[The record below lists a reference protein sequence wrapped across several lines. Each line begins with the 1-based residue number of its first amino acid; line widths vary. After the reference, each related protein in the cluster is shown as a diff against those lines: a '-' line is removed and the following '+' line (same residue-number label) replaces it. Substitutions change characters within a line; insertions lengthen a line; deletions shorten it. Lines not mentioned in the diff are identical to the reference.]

1 MSAGR
6 PIRDALAEALR
17 RERLGMMQPTWAR
30 MVEIGDGSVEQWRI
44 RADHVLHLLAEL
56 GLTIAAT
63 GAVAPVRPAATGPTI
78 WTSKVFGREARRDVR
93 RACGGFEIATIADGE
108 VTVEQSF
115 TMEQASIH
123 GGMVLVGDPAAR
135 TIAGLGSQLA
145 AALQILWLN
154 AATVE
159 KTP

>member
-1 MSAGR
+1 MNSSR
-6 PIRDALAEALR
+6 PIRDALAEVLR
-17 RERLGMMQPTWAR
+17 RERLGMMQPTWER

-63 GAVAPVRPAATGPTI
+63 GAVAPVPPAATGPTI
-78 WTSKVFGREARRDVR
+78 WTSKVPGREAHRVVR
-93 RACGGFEIATIADGE
+93 RAGDGFEIVTFADGE
-108 VTVEQSF
+108 AVVEQSF

-123 GGMVLVGDPAAR
+123 GGMVLAGDPAAR

-145 AALQILWLN
+145 AALEVLRLN
-154 AATVE
+154 AATVGHN
-159 KTP
+159 P